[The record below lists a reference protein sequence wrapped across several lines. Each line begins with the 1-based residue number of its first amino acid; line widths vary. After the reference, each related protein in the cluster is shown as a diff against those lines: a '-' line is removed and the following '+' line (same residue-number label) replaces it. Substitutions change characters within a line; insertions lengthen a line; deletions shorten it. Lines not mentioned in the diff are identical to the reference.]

1 MLSDA
6 IIISLLVFINLNSLL
21 IGYILG
27 QRTGGGV
34 YQLDQSQYKK
44 NNQTINKKQESIS
57 IDDKKFVV
65 DINTNDLEKK
75 YTKLGDS
82 VQTTDNISGSVNKLK
97 NLKG

>member
-6 IIISLLVFINLNSLL
+6 IIMSLLVFINLNSLL

-27 QRTGGGV
+27 QRTGGV
-34 YQLDQSQYKK
+34 YQLDQLQHKK

>member
-27 QRTGGGV
+27 QRTGGV
-34 YQLDQSQYKK
+34 YQLDQLQHKK